1 MNKKIIEART
11 ISAFAEVY
19 VNTNTS
25 ALSIPNGSGYT
36 KLSIANSAIGNIK
49 NCTVSLANGTIT
61 VNKPGKYFI
70 NCAFSSKL
78 GTTDV
83 VWDTA
88 VFVNDEEATNLHM
101 RRKFSTTGYT
111 FNVAISGIAD
121 LEAGDVLDIR
131 SKHDK
136 ASAVAIT
143 TEYANISLCRISL

>member
-1 MNKKIIEART
+1 MKITAL
-11 ISAFAEVY
+11 AEVY
-19 VNTNTS
+19 VNANTNS
-25 ALSIPNGSGYT
+25 LSIPNGSGYT

-49 NCTVSLANGTIT
+49 NCAVSLANGTIT
-61 VNKPGKYFI
+61 VNKSGKYFVS
-70 NCAFSSKL
+70 CAFSSKL

-88 VFVNDEEATNLHM
+88 VFINDAEATNLHM

-111 FNVAISGIAD
+111 FNVVISGIAD
-121 LEAGDVLDIR
+121 LKDGDVLDIR

-136 ASAVAIT
+136 TSAVAIT